1 MVIISSGRGVDC
13 LSLCSARGFTRPK
26 FEELE
31 TEMPQLPSGRHVAIT
46 LNPLAALLDEADNL
60 GNVHKIMAIKT
71 LADLD
76 PYIEVVFLL
85 PEEEVV
91 GSSESEFLSDSLPRP
106 PGFVSVDSG
115 FHVSEWDK
123 MTVDWSEADKTS
135 FRKFLEGRAAPLLQQ
150 GLDAARNAQKLLH
163 QVPSPVTRI
172 LVGWCDA
179 GCHPS
184 QEEGWAESD
193 VGSPEW
199 DDYDV
204 LAALGQMAGLFR
216 QQSISSENWQ
226 VEARLQ
232 AFWNLVVTHIPHADG
247 WPKTDLPVRKCASE
261 AREGHWL
268 EAIDEG
274 SRKWFHEQGVVECV
288 SLWNSLGDGFRA
300 SAPQPYGIIELVVI
314 SPEANRFFDS
324 ASAENLQ

>member
-1 MVIISSGRGVDC
+1 
-13 LSLCSARGFTRPK
+13 
-26 FEELE
+26 
-31 TEMPQLPSGRHVAIT
+31 MPQLPSGRHIAIT
-46 LNPLAALLDEADNL
+46 LNPLAALLDEADNS

-71 LADLD
+71 LADLE
-76 PYIEVVFLL
+76 PYIEVVYLL

-91 GSSESEFLSDSLPRP
+91 GSSESKFLSDSLPRP

-115 FHVSEWDK
+115 FHVSEWDR
-123 MTVDWSEADKTS
+123 MTADWSEADQAS
-135 FRKFLEGRAAPLLQQ
+135 FREFLEGRAAPLLQQ
-150 GLDAARNAQKLLH
+150 GLDAARNAQKLLR
-163 QVPSPVTRI
+163 QAPSPVTRI
-172 LVGWCDA
+172 LAGWCDA

-184 QEEGWAESD
+184 QEEGRGESD

-204 LAALGQMAGLFR
+204 LAALGQMVGLFR
-216 QQSISSENWQ
+216 QQSISSGNWQ

-288 SLWNSLGDGFRA
+288 SLWSSLGDGFRA

-314 SPEANRFFDS
+314 SPEANRFFES
-324 ASAENLQ
+324 APAGNLQ